1 MACLVCTPL
10 AAHSLMDTAKTVYIT
25 TKSPPTEKSKLFLD
39 TILDDDK
46 ASDEF
51 LLRKAPSLS
60 YDPFFTM
67 NCEWSLLSCSDVYVF
82 SSKHCSSKSFICKG
96 L

>member
-10 AAHSLMDTAKTVYIT
+10 AAHSLMDMAKTVYIT

-39 TILDDDK
+39 TIPDDDK

-60 YDPFFTM
+60 YDPLF
-67 NCEWSLLSCSDVYVF
+67 LQ
-82 SSKHCSSKSFICKG
+82 
-96 L
+96 